1 MWSGVLGLK
10 LWQVFKDNYS
20 GWSRMLFLV
29 WWLFCM
35 FIFGLELVPLL
46 LSPIVHS
53 QLYDCYNLYKLALK
67 IKYVWYLRRI
77 YLCLYRILK
86 YVLSPNLC
94 FLFALRQ
101 KYCKAPCYIWKGWL
115 IPLALWFGKD
125 VLTSFCQ
132 FIMIY
137 KGKIALIAT
146 MDLHM
151 HVNMIIK
158 FYLAKNRPLILSLS
172 HLISKMLRLVM
183 LSFSA
188 CYFVFLGQDMWSGIH
203 KDWIL

>member
-1 MWSGVLGLK
+1 
-10 LWQVFKDNYS
+10 
-20 GWSRMLFLV
+20 
-29 WWLFCM
+29 M
-35 FIFGLELVPLL
+35 F
-46 LSPIVHS
+46 
-53 QLYDCYNLYKLALK
+53 
-67 IKYVWYLRRI
+67 
-77 YLCLYRILK
+77 
-86 YVLSPNLC
+86 LSPNLC
-94 FLFALRQ
+94 FLIALRQ

-188 CYFVFLGQDMWSGIH
+188 CFSWPRHVIWNSQGLGLDFIDCVVINLFSFTRALCLGSISLHVEYQNTNMFVLSRELGFTVNRYTLVTVCLLCI
-203 KDWIL
+203 